1 MWQATIYP
9 MLTSNLI
16 DNTNY
21 APRRGQIRASRK
33 EARIELKRMVKQFVD
48 ELEVNGINPLEGTLD
63 YLNEARA
70 GESVYLWTAD
80 YGEEFAQAGVYPVHM
95 NGA

>member
-9 MLTSNLI
+9 MPDADIVKVTERE
-16 DNTNY
+16 
-21 APRRGQIRASRK
+21 APIRGQRRESRK
-33 EARIELKRMVKQFVD
+33 EARIELIRMVRQFITEVGVD
-48 ELEVNGINPLEGTLD
+48 VVHDTFPILKNL
-63 YLNEARA
+63 RA

-80 YGEEFAQAGVYPVHM
+80 YGEEFAQAGVYLVHM